1 MSNNVSNSNNYST
14 KTQQTQETQ
23 GFEDL
28 NRFHRFNQNGV
39 PTGVYDGRI
48 YKDILSHYKLFVLNK
63 TIYIYDESCG
73 VYKRDDTGTI
83 IPTIIKRYIYTDY
96 INDTPVVKRIYQSF
110 FMDNDLVVTSE
121 EVNKQPKHWIHFKNG
136 FYDPKRNKL
145 IENDPKYNC
154 TVVIPHEYRPNES
167 HTGKHIREWLE
178 FIAPNENDREMLL
191 QYLGY
196 CLTMDTGQQKFLILY
211 GTGGTGK
218 SLLIKLLENM
228 VGDENVSNISLC
240 ELSQRFASYGL
251 VDKLVNACA
260 DLELQALND
269 TGTIKKL
276 VGEDTLRVEQKGKDS
291 FSYRNKAKLIFSTN
305 QLPLIKSEQSNGLF
319 RRLIMLE
326 MKNKPTVT
334 IPNYYSILASEI
346 DYLISECMKALTRMY
361 QNTNILVSENSI
373 ALVNKLRNESDT
385 VQAFL
390 SDCTKRTEC
399 NADRI
404 KRSTLYKTYFAYC
417 ADLERQSLKKSNFF
431 KSLEVKGYTRLNSNG
446 GRYFTGLLLTDKGK
460 FYNVEESHTRKFY

>member
-1 MSNNVSNSNNYST
+1 MSNNLSNTTNYST
-14 KTQQTQETQ
+14 KTQQTQGTQ
-23 GFEDL
+23 GVENLD
-28 NRFHRFNQNGV
+28 RFHRINQNGV

-48 YKDILSHYKLFVLNK
+48 YKDILNHYKLFVLNK

-110 FMDNDLVVTSE
+110 FMDNDLVITSE
-121 EVNKQPKHWIHFKNG
+121 ETNNQPNHWIHFKNG
-136 FYDPKRNKL
+136 FYDPKTNELK
-145 IENDPKYNC
+145 ENDPKYKC
-154 TVVIPHEYRPNES
+154 TVLIPHEYKPNES
-167 HTGKHIREWLE
+167 HTGKHIKEWLE
-178 FIAPNENDREMLL
+178 FITPNENDREMLL

-196 CLTMDTGQQKFLILY
+196 CLTQDTSQQKFLILY

-218 SLLIKLLENM
+218 SLVIRLLQNM

-240 ELSQRFASYGL
+240 ELSQRFATYGL
-251 VDKLVNACA
+251 VDKLVNSCA

-276 VGEDTLRVEQKGKDS
+276 VGEDTMRVEQKGKDS

-326 MKNKPTVT
+326 MNNKPTVS
-334 IPNYYSILASEI
+334 IPNYYNILSNEI
-346 DYLISECMKALTRMY
+346 DYLIDECMKALTRMY

-373 ALVNKLRNESDT
+373 ALVNKLRKESDT

-390 SDCTKRTEC
+390 SDCTKRTGC
-399 NADRI
+399 DADRVNQV
-404 KRSTLYKTYFAYC
+404 KLYKLYFAYC
-417 ADLERQSLKKSNFF
+417 VDLERQSLKKSNFF
-431 KSLEVKGYTRLNSNG
+431 KSLEVKGYSRIKSNSV
-446 GRYFTGLLLTDKGK
+446 RYFTGLRLTDNGE
-460 FYNVEESHTRKFY
+460 FHDIDESHTNKF